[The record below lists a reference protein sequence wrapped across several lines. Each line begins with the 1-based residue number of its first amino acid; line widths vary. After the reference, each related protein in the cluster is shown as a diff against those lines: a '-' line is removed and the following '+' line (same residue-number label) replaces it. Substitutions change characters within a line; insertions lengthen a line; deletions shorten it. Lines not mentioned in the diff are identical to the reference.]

1 MYTKSISLFS
11 TFSRLIRYVTFMPK
25 KVFLSVCRIRS
36 NGELGSTGHTTGTR
50 KRVGCNVFP
59 ENGIN

>member
-25 KVFLSVCRIRS
+25 KFFFQFVESDLTENLDLQAILRAPV
-36 NGELGSTGHTTGTR
+36 NGL
-50 KRVGCNVFP
+50 V
-59 ENGIN
+59 INLIN